1 MKIKLIRKTRQRICD
16 ILNAWSVAGI
26 HNIYAMAILPHFGS
40 RTTRIAR
47 RKRKQQAILHF
58 LQTEYKN
65 LILKYAQEK
74 EVTPHSSSQAPIW
87 VCWWQGKESMPPIV
101 QTCFRSLCKQ
111 AGNHPVHLITQKNI
125 SEYVTIPEHILQK
138 VQKGNI
144 SFTHFSDIL
153 RMCLLHEHGGLWI
166 DATVYVSQPIPEEI
180 FQKQLFTVA
189 SHITT
194 DNISEGRWAGFIL
207 GSFPKGILCSFT
219 REVFFQ
225 YWEKENRLL
234 DYFLIDYVIATAY
247 YNLPSVTQALNAMPT
262 SHTRLFDMEGMMNQP
277 YNEQEF
283 FQLCQQQLFHKLSYK
298 QMHTHPTEGQPTL
311 YDKLTHHPL

>member
-65 LILKYAQEK
+65 LILKYTQEK

-111 AGNHPVHLITQKNI
+111 AGIHPVHLITQKNI

-138 VQKGNI
+138 VHKANI
-144 SFTHFSDIL
+144 SFNHYTDIL
-153 RMCLLHEHGGLWI
+153 RICLLHEHGALRI
-166 DATVYVSQPIPEEI
+166 DATVYVSQPIPEDI
-180 FQKQLFTVA
+180 LQKQLFTVA

-262 SHTRLFDMEGMMNQP
+262 SHTRLSDMEGMMNQP

-298 QMHTHPTEGQPTL
+298 QMHTHSTEGQPTL